1 MSESASSVE
10 SNPTRTDTPM
20 DHYFDGYDHG
30 ENRDGYPTYIWQC
43 ACGRRG
49 TGSRNLKDA
58 EASYIRHQ
66 RGRARKNA
74 R

>member
-1 MSESASSVE
+1 
-10 SNPTRTDTPM
+10 M